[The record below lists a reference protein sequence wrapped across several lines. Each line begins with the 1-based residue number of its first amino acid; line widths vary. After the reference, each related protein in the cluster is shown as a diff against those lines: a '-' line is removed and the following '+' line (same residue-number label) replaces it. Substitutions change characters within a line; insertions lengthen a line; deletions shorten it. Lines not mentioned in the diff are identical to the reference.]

1 MSNKTLVFIVIIVL
15 ILQSSWVA
23 YSLSNISKVE
33 MVQKETTV
41 ILTKEDFIQEYLQKI
56 QKSVLYVEDL
66 DSKKESSGIILTSD
80 GLILTLND
88 NIVRGNDFDFRFLGE
103 SKVYEIRKRDAENN
117 LALVQVGEI
126 NLTPCPLSDEVN
138 VILGE
143 NVYIVGTDKE
153 GNYVFGEGIIK
164 TVSGKTDILGDSS
177 FNGAPVFNKKGEIL
191 GIGQL
196 NNGLMEIILI
206 NNIKDFTN
214 L

>member
-1 MSNKTLVFIVIIVL
+1 MSNKTIIFIFVVILAFKNIS
-15 ILQSSWVA
+15 II
-23 YSLSNISKVE
+23 YSLKNISKVE
-33 MVQKETTV
+33 MVQKETTI
-41 ILTKEDFIQEYLQKI
+41 ILTKEDFIQDYLSKI

-66 DSKKESSGIILTSD
+66 DNKKKSSGIILTSD

-196 NNGLMEIILI
+196 NNGLMEIVLI